1 MPTTHQT
8 ALCVK
13 LLNGMVGREHLP
25 TNTSDSSGPA
35 RSCALEM
42 RGGDDMPDCGLFG
55 LECLA
60 YCESAVLFVDT
71 DWLLDYG

>member
-1 MPTTHQT
+1 
-8 ALCVK
+8 
-13 LLNGMVGREHLP
+13 
-25 TNTSDSSGPA
+25 
-35 RSCALEM
+35 M